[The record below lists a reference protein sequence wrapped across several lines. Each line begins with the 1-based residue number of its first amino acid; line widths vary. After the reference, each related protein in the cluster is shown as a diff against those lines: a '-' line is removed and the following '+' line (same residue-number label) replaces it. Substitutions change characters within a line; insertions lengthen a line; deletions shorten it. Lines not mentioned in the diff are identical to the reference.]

1 MRKELKSYFEIRRVL
16 FDVHKV
22 LWGGGGGKK
31 ENLVSL
37 WEGVATALWDESTV
51 DHKPGIIY
59 PALFAL
65 QIIMPPTFQEY
76 KFGSKKNG
84 HIQQNCVKHWNTKT

>member
-1 MRKELKSYFEIRRVL
+1 MINNLRKELKSYFEIRNVL

-22 LWGGGGGKK
+22 LWGGGGKK
-31 ENLVSL
+31 ESPVSL
-37 WEGVATALWDESTV
+37 WATALWDESTV

-76 KFGSKKNG
+76 KFGSK
-84 HIQQNCVKHWNTKT
+84 